1 MSTTLGNPTALSDHD
16 VNVSPTKP
24 SFISARSEDSIFI
37 AKTANK
43 AAGTTSESEDLMK
56 HRSLEHHRQ
65 VLHKRLEAEK

>member
-1 MSTTLGNPTALSDHD
+1 MSTALGNPTALSDRD

-24 SFISARSEDSIFI
+24 SLFSTGGEDSILN
-37 AKTANK
+37 AKSANK
-43 AAGTTSESEDLMK
+43 AAGITSESDDLMK